1 MFFCSIFVAP
11 IEINYLLAEFKN
23 TRNIIMKKIHLS
35 IIFMILKV
43 IKLLKYL
50 SIYILNAVFIIF
62 FEIHKLCIVCK
73 LSSTIHSLYLS
84 ILRIHNLYYV
94 MLDVKSI
101 QQYHERDFLNDK
113 SYNIR
118 YVKLRQ
124 IRLENLRIGHWTS

>member
-62 FEIHKLCIVCK
+62 FEIHKLYIVCK

-94 MLDVKSI
+94 AYTKYVVQIISQYTRSRLIIDKNCIISRLTLDLYK
-101 QQYHERDFLNDK
+101 
-113 SYNIR
+113 
-118 YVKLRQ
+118 
-124 IRLENLRIGHWTS
+124 

>member
-62 FEIHKLCIVCK
+62 FEIHKLYIVCK

-94 MLDVKSI
+94 MLNVKSGP
-101 QQYHERDFLNDK
+101 QYDERDFLNDK
-113 SYNIR
+113 SYNTR
-118 YVKLRQ
+118 NVQLMQVRSK
-124 IRLENLRIGHWTS
+124 NT